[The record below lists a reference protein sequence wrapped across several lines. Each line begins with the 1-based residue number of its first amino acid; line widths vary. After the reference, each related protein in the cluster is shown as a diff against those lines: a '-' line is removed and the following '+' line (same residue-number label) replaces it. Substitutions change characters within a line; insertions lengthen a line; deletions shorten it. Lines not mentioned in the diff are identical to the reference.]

1 MIYIITYSI
10 TYLGVPPS
18 TINSID
24 IINGTVD
31 VMTSTIL
38 LIITWE
44 PPTNLYG
51 ELEHYEL
58 LLTAELNGT
67 TNRTFGRKRFPV
79 RY

>member
-1 MIYIITYSI
+1 MICAITYSI
-10 TYLGVPPS
+10 TSSGVPPS

-31 VMTSTIL
+31 VITRTIL

-44 PPTNLYG
+44 PPNPYG
-51 ELEHYEL
+51 ELEHYDL

-67 TNRTFGRKRFPV
+67 TNHTFGGEKFSVSR
-79 RY
+79 